1 MAEGTGIGVFVVR
14 MFWHWRRYGAASM
27 LINDEDPDNMQRH
40 DSVKPVGCC
49 FLCILIDPSLLFN
62 MTAAPRATIRPC
74 LCYLLFCAP
83 HVTVPCYSLFIE
95 MFPFLLRDRRRSLY
109 MRCVCRSGGLRLA
122 QTSIW
127 GKCLNLKV
135 TLKEIYET
143 GLFCLHSNECR
154 LAVSGIGLVD
164 VQIWSGLIDL
174 LLGANISLAFLL
186 HPRYRGVCYWDM
198 TIDLARW
205 NNYQN
210 KGFDLWSVS
219 LSRRRAGGWS

>member
-1 MAEGTGIGVFVVR
+1 

-83 HVTVPCYSLFIE
+83 HVTVPCYSLFVE
-95 MFPFLLRDRRRSLY
+95 MFPPFCFLAGVTLNMRPWCAVSFVLWRIRNRRRVYTRKVSESKGDFEGLY
-109 MRCVCRSGGLRLA
+109 EA
-122 QTSIW
+122 
-127 GKCLNLKV
+127 
-135 TLKEIYET
+135 

-154 LAVSGIGLVD
+154 LAPSGIGPVD
-164 VQIWSGLIDL
+164 V
-174 LLGANISLAFLL
+174 
-186 HPRYRGVCYWDM
+186 
-198 TIDLARW
+198 
-205 NNYQN
+205 
-210 KGFDLWSVS
+210 
-219 LSRRRAGGWS
+219 

>member
-1 MAEGTGIGVFVVR
+1 MVAEGTGIGVFVVR

-83 HVTVPCYSLFIE
+83 HVTVPCYSLICWNVP
-95 MFPFLLRDRRRSLY
+95 PFFLSSDRRGSLHAAA
-109 MRCVCRSGGLRLA
+109 MRCLFGTQEDWTL
-122 QTSIW
+122 SIW
-127 GKCLNLKV
+127 EGGKVSESKGDF
-135 TLKEIYET
+135 ERIYEA

-154 LAVSGIGLVD
+154 LALSGIGLVD
-164 VQIWSGLIDL
+164 V
-174 LLGANISLAFLL
+174 
-186 HPRYRGVCYWDM
+186 
-198 TIDLARW
+198 
-205 NNYQN
+205 
-210 KGFDLWSVS
+210 
-219 LSRRRAGGWS
+219 

>member
-1 MAEGTGIGVFVVR
+1 

-83 HVTVPCYSLFIE
+83 HVTVPCYSLFVE
-95 MFPFLLRDRRRSLY
+95 MFPLSVFSPVRLSTCDRDALFVS
-109 MRCVCRSGGLRLA
+109 CSGGFRLA
-122 QTSIW
+122 RASIW
-127 GKCLNLKV
+127 EKV
-135 TLKEIYET
+135 SESKGDFEGLYEA

-154 LAVSGIGLVD
+154 LAQSGIGPVD
-164 VQIWSGLIDL
+164 V
-174 LLGANISLAFLL
+174 
-186 HPRYRGVCYWDM
+186 
-198 TIDLARW
+198 
-205 NNYQN
+205 
-210 KGFDLWSVS
+210 
-219 LSRRRAGGWS
+219 

>member
-1 MAEGTGIGVFVVR
+1 

-83 HVTVPCYSLFIE
+83 HVTVPCYSLFVE
-95 MFPFLLRDRRRSLY
+95 MFPFLFFDWCALSMRQGCAVCFLLRRIVTRPCVY
-109 MRCVCRSGGLRLA
+109 MRVSESKGDFER
-122 QTSIW
+122 
-127 GKCLNLKV
+127 
-135 TLKEIYET
+135 IYEA

-154 LAVSGIGLVD
+154 LALSGIGLVD
-164 VQIWSGLIDL
+164 V
-174 LLGANISLAFLL
+174 
-186 HPRYRGVCYWDM
+186 
-198 TIDLARW
+198 
-205 NNYQN
+205 
-210 KGFDLWSVS
+210 
-219 LSRRRAGGWS
+219 

>member
-1 MAEGTGIGVFVVR
+1 

-83 HVTVPCYSLFIE
+83 HVTVPCYSLFVE
-95 MFPFLLRDRRRSLY
+95 MFPFLFSDWCGSLHAAAMRCLFGTQRIPTCPLVY
-109 MRCVCRSGGLRLA
+109 MR
-122 QTSIW
+122 
-127 GKCLNLKV
+127 KV
-135 TLKEIYET
+135 RESKGDFERIYEA

-154 LAVSGIGLVD
+154 LALSGIGLVD
-164 VQIWSGLIDL
+164 V
-174 LLGANISLAFLL
+174 
-186 HPRYRGVCYWDM
+186 
-198 TIDLARW
+198 
-205 NNYQN
+205 
-210 KGFDLWSVS
+210 
-219 LSRRRAGGWS
+219 